1 MRLYTLVVAFSANY
15 SSGQP
20 LLLTEKDQGD
30 RLPLLEAFHPMT
42 YQQELFHQLKTIFL
56 PDTIKLQADI
66 NYNYMDVANLYS
78 IEYVKNTYDMDKETL
93 NDSLIVTY
101 GGILSNWPTQDNY
114 QWSDYGKKEQFQGY
128 SPNMDL
134 NLLLDMVITRANV

>member
-20 LLLTEKDQGD
+20 LLLTEKDQVD
-30 RLPLLEAFHPMT
+30 RLPLLEAHHPLA
-42 YQQELFHQLKTIFL
+42 YQKELFHQLKTMFL
-56 PDTIKLQADI
+56 HDTIKLAADV
-66 NYNYMDVANLYS
+66 NYNYMDVANQYS
-78 IEYVKNTYDMDKETL
+78 IDYAKEQYDIED
-93 NDSLIVTY
+93 DALIVTY

-128 SPNMDL
+128 SSSMNL
-134 NLLLDMVITRANV
+134 NLLLDMVISRANV